1 MDDKINKTEPQE
13 PKTSGEPAAQLARR
27 PWVKPTFE
35 RMTLK
40 EALYGSGAA
49 TIDGLAFYS

>member
-13 PKTSGEPAAQLARR
+13 PKTSGEPTAQSARR
-27 PWVKPTFE
+27 PWVKPNFE

-40 EALYGSGAA
+40 EALAAPKQPGSTDA
-49 TIDGLAFYS
+49 TFYS